1 MEGRKRSIIKTDPQ
15 VTEQQPVLKK
25 ALLTYTSTVR
35 VFSTEEEV
43 EHVDTHTITKQV
55 DGPKPQLV
63 VLEEI
68 MAWTIHKKGRE
79 NAPFTTKA
87 AIQSILEKHGLSNS
101 SDGINK
107 VLGLVVN
114 HYSEIT
120 AKGKSVML
128 PSTVN
133 LNKAHILNLSFVS
146 ICLKQIQEGIATAT
160 VPNADTECEKVVAR
174 VVNPPAVQPDMKGMC
189 SFIALGENTKNNKPM
204 LSAMGYEFHS
214 LHGRIVALGRNET
227 LEYAGRVLGPQHRQT
242 VECMVMA
249 VHKAWKE

>member
-1 MEGRKRSIIKTDPQ
+1 MEGRKRSIMKT

-35 VFSTEEEV
+35 VFSTEEEEV

-133 LNKAHILNLSFVS
+133 LKKAHIPNLSFVS

-174 VVNPPAVQPDMKGMC
+174 VVNPPAVQPDMKRMC

-249 VHKAWKE
+249 VHKAWRE